1 MVGYV
6 VLSTIFFNWQDGMF
20 CVLSVTSEHI
30 TSIFDSHIDRLT
42 DSLTDIHTDS
52 HNKGASWSML
62 INNMFTSQVM

>member
-1 MVGYV
+1 
-6 VLSTIFFNWQDGMF
+6 MF

-30 TSIFDSHIDRLT
+30 TSISDSLT

-52 HNKGASWSML
+52 HNKGASWSMSML